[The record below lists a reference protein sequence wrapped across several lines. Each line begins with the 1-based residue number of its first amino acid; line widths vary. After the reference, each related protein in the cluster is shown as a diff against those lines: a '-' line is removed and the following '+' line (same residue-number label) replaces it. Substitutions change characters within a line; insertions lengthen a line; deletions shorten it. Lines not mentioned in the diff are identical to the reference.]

1 MSKRRRAVWIV
12 IGLLVVALVAMLIP
26 GSPVYLPDIMAS
38 GGQHDGHSTRYW
50 TKALDDPDPETRK
63 SACFALG
70 AIGAEAE
77 RAVPKLAA
85 LMLED
90 QDPVVRAE
98 AALALSKMDPAT
110 KAAVPQLAKALEDA
124 DPIVR
129 MNAARALFRLKQDAR
144 PAVPAMLK
152 AMADDENQTNV
163 GIFTTTV
170 YELVVLALG
179 RATAGTDEAV
189 PVLTDALKKAPRLEA
204 RLAAIRALGEVG
216 PAAKSVVPILK
227 PLLEDKDRN
236 IKEAADEA
244 LRKIEPPVQQA
255 AAAPGGELATTL
267 ASYDNLELPV
277 AEREYIWEIEHRGN
291 VLSKVGFR
299 ALAAAIK
306 SGDSAALARLMADDF
321 TGTDLGDPRRVRA
334 ASDFVAVERLEDS
347 GRTPVSL
354 SRAGFVDRLLA
365 ARREFEQKPP
375 DVKFALI
382 TLSPKT
388 RGDLEGLWQGSAQ
401 LRMFGEATKGAPA
414 EVVMTLR
421 FEIASPAEDV
431 LRRPGWIHSA
441 GVAQTLTGKAPRY
454 LFAEV
459 GRERGLDSSALH
471 DNWTSSDFHP
481 VTGGV
486 YVCDFD
492 RDGWLD
498 VLVTDVNG
506 STLYHG
512 LPGGRFEDV
521 TSAVGLAHAR
531 EPSNGPPLG
540 AWVDLDGDGWEDLIL
555 GDRVYR
561 NEVGQ
566 RFVDYTDR
574 AQLTMLRDANAVIVA
589 DYDRDG
595 KLDLYITRSGPP
607 GRRSWLDG
615 RTAEVQGNFLVRNL
629 GNWQFK
635 DVSRASGARAK
646 FRSSF
651 TAAWL
656 DANNDGWPD
665 LIVPNEFGDGVLL
678 VNQRDGTFTE
688 RPLADRPADF
698 GTMGLAVGDI
708 NNDGNIDIYC
718 ANMYSKAGTRVI
730 GNLAPDAFP
739 APVVEKMRRFVAG
752 SQLHLN
758 RGGLKFDQVGSQMQ
772 VAGVGWAYGTCLAD
786 FDNDGWLDVY
796 GTAGFISRNRDD
808 PDG

>member
-12 IGLLVVALVAMLIP
+12 IGVLVVAVVAMLIP

-50 TKALDDPDPETRK
+50 TNALDDPDAETRK

-70 AIGAEAE
+70 AIGPQAE
-77 RAVPKLAA
+77 RAVPKLATI
-85 LMLED
+85 MLED
-90 QDPVVRAE
+90 SDHGVRSE
-98 AALALSKMDPAT
+98 AALALSKMDPAS
-110 KAAVPQLAKALEDA
+110 KEAVPQLAKALESES
-124 DPIVR
+124 ILVR

-152 AMADDENQTNV
+152 AMADDENQTNA

-189 PVLTDALKKAPRLEA
+189 PVLIDALKKAPRLES

-216 PAAKSVVPILK
+216 PAAKSTVPLLK

-236 IKEAADEA
+236 IKEAAHEA
-244 LRKIEPPVQQA
+244 LLKIEPPEQTA
-255 AAAPGGELATTL
+255 AADPATALTNF
-267 ASYDNLELPV
+267 DNLELPV
-277 AEREYIWEIEHRGN
+277 AEREYLWEIEHRGN
-291 VLSKVGFR
+291 VLVKHGFR
-299 ALAAAIK
+299 ALAAALK
-306 SGDSAALARLMADDF
+306 SGDSSALAHLMADDF
-321 TGTDLGDPRRVRA
+321 TGTDLASPRRVRGD
-334 ASDFVAVERLEDS
+334 SNFVAVERLEDS
-347 GRTPVSL
+347 GQAATAM
-354 SRAGFVDRLLA
+354 SRAAFVDRLLD
-365 ARREFEQKPP
+365 ARRLFAAKAP
-375 DVKFALI
+375 DVKLALM

-388 RGDLEGLWQGSAQ
+388 RGDLEGPWQGSAQ
-401 LRMFGEATKGAPA
+401 LRVFGEVSKGAPA
-414 EVVMTLR
+414 EIVMTLR
-421 FEIASPAEDV
+421 FEIASPTEEGLA
-431 LRRPGWIHSA
+431 RPGWIRSA
-441 GVAQTLTGKAPRY
+441 GVAQTLSGKAPQY

-459 GRERGLDSSALH
+459 GHERGLDSSALH
-471 DNWTSSDFHP
+471 DNWTSADFHP

-506 STLYHG
+506 TTLYRG
-512 LPGGRFEDV
+512 LPAGRFEDV
-521 TSAVGLAHAR
+521 TVTIGLVNAR
-531 EPSNGPPLG
+531 EHSSIPPLG

-561 NEVGQ
+561 NEGGQ
-566 RFVDYTDR
+566 QFVDYTNR
-574 AQLTMLRDANAVIVA
+574 ARLTMLGDANGVIVA

-595 KLDLYITRSGPP
+595 KLDLYVTRSGPP

-615 RTAEVQGNFLVRNL
+615 RTAEVQGNYLVRNL

-665 LIVPNEFGDGVLL
+665 LHVPNEFGDGVLL
-678 VNQRDGTFTE
+678 VNQRDGTFAE

-698 GTMGLAVGDI
+698 GTMGLAAGDI
-708 NNDGNIDIYC
+708 NNDGNVDIYC

-758 RGGLKFDQVGSQMQ
+758 RGGLKFDQVGPQMQ
-772 VAGVGWAYGTCLAD
+772 VAAVGWAYGTCLAD
-786 FDNDGWLDVY
+786 FDNDGFLDVY
-796 GTAGFISRNRDD
+796 GTAGFVSRNRDD

>member
-12 IGLLVVALVAMLIP
+12 IGLLAVALVVTLIP
-26 GSPVYLPDIMAS
+26 GSPVYLPDILAA

-50 TKALDDPDPETRK
+50 TSALDDPDAETRR

-70 AIGAEAE
+70 AIGAQAE
-77 RAVPKLAA
+77 RAVPKLAT

-90 QDPVVRAE
+90 PDQAVRSE
-98 AALALSKMDPAT
+98 AALALSKMDPAS
-110 KAAVPQLAKALEDA
+110 KEAVPQLAKALESE
-124 DPIVR
+124 DPLVR
-129 MNAARALFRLKQDAR
+129 MNAARALFRLKHDAR

-152 AMADDENQTNV
+152 AMADDENQTNA

-189 PVLTDALKKAPRLEA
+189 PVLTDALKKAPRLQS

-216 PAAKSVVPILK
+216 PAAKSAVPLLK
-227 PLLEDKDRN
+227 PLLDDKDRN

-244 LRKIEPPVQQA
+244 LRRIEPAEQ
-255 AAAPGGELATTL
+255 AAAPGAADLATAL
-267 ASYDNLELPV
+267 ANFDNLELPV
-277 AEREYIWEIEHRGN
+277 AEREYLWEIEHRGN
-291 VLSKVGFR
+291 VLVKHGFR
-299 ALAAAIK
+299 TFAAALK
-306 SGDSAALARLMADDF
+306 SGDSSALARLMSDDF
-321 TGTDLGDPRRVRA
+321 IGNDLASPRRVRA
-334 ASDFVAVERLEDS
+334 ASDFIAVERLEDS
-347 GRTPVSL
+347 GQASAAM
-354 SRAGFVDRLLA
+354 SRAAFVDRLMQARHLFAGKAPEVKLA
-365 ARREFEQKPP
+365 
-375 DVKFALI
+375 LM

-388 RGDLEGLWQGSAQ
+388 RGELEGPWQGSAQ
-401 LRMFGEATKGAPA
+401 LRIFGEATQGAPA

-421 FEIASPAEDV
+421 FEITATTEKDLA
-431 LRRPGWIHSA
+431 RPGWIRSA

-459 GRERGLDSSALH
+459 AHERGLDLSGLH
-471 DNWTSSDFHP
+471 DNWSSSDFHP

-506 STLYHG
+506 SALYHG
-512 LPGGRFEDV
+512 LPGGRFKDV
-521 TSAVGLAHAR
+521 TVAIGLGHVR
-531 EPSNGPPLG
+531 EPSAVPPLG
-540 AWVDLDGDGWEDLIL
+540 AWVDIDGDGWEDLIV
-555 GDRVYR
+555 GERIYR
-561 NEVGQ
+561 NEAGQ
-566 RFVDYTDR
+566 HFVDYTGR
-574 AQLTMLRDANAVIVA
+574 ARLGMLADANGVIVA
-589 DYDRDG
+589 DFDRDG
-595 KLDLYITRSGPP
+595 KLDLYVTRSGAP

-615 RTAEVQGNFLVRNL
+615 RTAEVQGNYLLRNL
-629 GNWQFK
+629 GNWQFA
-635 DVSRASGARAK
+635 DVSRASGTRAR

-665 LIVPNEFGDGVLL
+665 LHVPNEFGDGVLL
-678 VNQRDGTFTE
+678 INQRDGTFVE

-758 RGGLKFDQVGSQMQ
+758 RGGLKFDQVGPQMQ
-772 VAGVGWAYGTCLAD
+772 LAAVGWAYGTCLAD
-786 FDNDGWLDVY
+786 FDNDGFLDVY
-796 GTAGFISRNRDD
+796 GTAGFVSRNRDD